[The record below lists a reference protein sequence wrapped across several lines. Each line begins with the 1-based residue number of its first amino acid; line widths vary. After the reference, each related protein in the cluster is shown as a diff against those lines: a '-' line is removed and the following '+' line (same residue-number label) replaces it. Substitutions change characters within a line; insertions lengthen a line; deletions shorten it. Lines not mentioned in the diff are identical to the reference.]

1 MRERIKESPCEELL
15 TYIFRPAIAY
25 DLQESYQSIVA
36 INKAHV
42 MMLAEEGIIAKETA
56 KKILEVTLDIER
68 MQSEPKFAIDTD
80 KEDLYFNMEKYL
92 IDCTDLHIGGQ
103 QHTARSRNDLL
114 ATITRIN
121 TRTQYFK
128 LAEIFLKLRATILES
143 AEKNT
148 QAVMSGYT
156 HLQPSEP
163 STFGA
168 YLSAILSA
176 LERDYARFQ
185 NAYVSLNLC
194 PLGGCAV
201 ASTSFPINR
210 NTTSELL
217 GFDAPIASSIDCVA
231 SRDYALEIVN
241 ALAMMSNTLS
251 RLAQDLYIWATP
263 DFNYVEVG
271 GCTAAC
277 SSIMPQKKNPITLEH
292 IKAKAAHLEGF
303 YVSLFSSMKNVVFT
317 HSRDISSEAIRFF
330 WYALKEAEAQ
340 MQLTIPTI
348 KTLQVNRD
356 VMLKKAGENFCTVTE
371 LANYLVRYDGI
382 SFRAA
387 HEIVGAVVVKAMS
400 KHLTALEI
408 NKALVNDTCLKLF
421 NMETSLTD
429 ELINEAL
436 DPVLNVAAKRY
447 EGGSA
452 EEEVNRQLQKLMTT
466 LAKDKALLAARKEKV
481 AAADEKLN
489 TKIKEFINF

>member
-1 MRERIKESPCEELL
+1 MRERIKESPCDELL

-42 MMLAEEGIIAKETA
+42 MMLAEEGIITKETA

-68 MQSEPKFAIDTD
+68 MQNEPKFAIDTD

-92 IDCTDLHIGGQ
+92 IDQTDLHIGGQ

-128 LAEIFLKLRATILES
+128 LAEIFLKLRTTILE
-143 AEKNT
+143 AVEKNT
-148 QAVMSGYT
+148 QSIMSGYT

-168 YLSAILSA
+168 YLSAISSA

-185 NAYVSLNLC
+185 NAYASLNLC

-201 ASTSFPINR
+201 ASTSFAINR
-210 NTTSELL
+210 NTTADLL
-217 GFDAPIASSIDCVA
+217 GFDAPIANSIDCVA

-251 RLAQDLYIWATP
+251 RMAQDLYVWATP
-263 DFNYVEVG
+263 DFNYIEVG

-303 YVSLFSSMKNVVFT
+303 YVSLFSSMKNVAFT

-348 KTLQVNRD
+348 KTLQVNQD

-387 HEIVGAVVVKAMS
+387 HEIVGSVVVKAMA

-408 NKALVNDTCLKLF
+408 NRTLVNETCLELF
-421 NMETSLTD
+421 SKETSLND
-429 ELINEAL
+429 ELINKAL
-436 DPVLNVAAKRY
+436 DPVLNVAAKKY

-452 EEEVNRQLQKLMTT
+452 EEEVNSQLQKLRTA
-466 LAKDKALLAARKEKV
+466 LAKDNEILAARKEKIKS
-481 AAADEKLN
+481 AEQKLN
-489 TKIKEFINF
+489 TKITEFQHS